1 MNDRAQGGSA
11 DLSKSSIELM
21 QQRRMTQDD
30 HKNIFEIL
38 NETDTNGIGLKSN
51 NKYYMQ
57 IFDTA
62 HGQSKQ
68 REQQIRID
76 QPLQYFF
83 AFDFDKVE
91 SNNDQSLKQF

>member
-1 MNDRAQGGSA
+1 MQVTVMNDRAQGGSA

-21 QQRRMTQDD
+21 QQRRLTQDD
-30 HKNIFEIL
+30 NQEIFEIL
-38 NETDTNGIGLKSN
+38 NEVDAKGLGLKSN
-51 NKYYMQ
+51 ARYYMQ

-62 HGQSKQ
+62 LGQSKQ

-83 AFDFDKVE
+83 AFDYEQPKE
-91 SNNDQSLKQF
+91 T